1 MDRLMYQISPSHIN
15 TTALSN
21 VGEKY
26 NVYNTQHTTNLIFG
40 SNQNFNNNCWN
51 IKWKYQNRTQKKSLL
66 SNDN

>member
-40 SNQNFNNNCWN
+40 SNQNFNNNC
-51 IKWKYQNRTQKKSLL
+51 
-66 SNDN
+66 